1 MGVDYYLYYIYYSF
15 LGMPFIIRVSIVSLS
30 VFVPLYFLCAYVY
43 IRRIRRENR
52 IKNIDE
58 ELERNYRDTLQMILT
73 SKKTLLPGDFDQL
86 LPQKLKKINAVKME
100 RFSRLISSI
109 CKENEDVYVN
119 YENNKTLLDLLGIR
133 QFWEKKLKH
142 GSAMQKRNSLLRLDN
157 LNIRVSGAVLTDLT
171 YNRNLFLRKRSR
183 SSFLN
188 FTHSNPYKFLEE
200 GFDENLNDWDKIEL
214 HHILERQSNKRSLP
228 NLASL
233 ILRSEDLKFQCF
245 LVDEIAFFNQKE
257 NIPTL
262 IQLIKDSKTDSLL
275 LKHCINALS
284 DMQYKE
290 IEPELIKLYPM
301 QHQYVQQAIIDAV
314 SKLKTRMALPFLIE
328 SFNNAV
334 DNERKILVLSAIYNY
349 GREGREYF
357 DALQRK
363 HEKEEES
370 LLLFEHVSNPLLSI
384 N

>member
-1 MGVDYYLYYIYYSF
+1 MGIEYYLYYIYYSF

-30 VFVPLYFLCAYVY
+30 VFVPLYLICAYVY
-43 IRRIRRENR
+43 IRRIRRESR

-58 ELERNYRDTLQMILT
+58 EIERKYKSTLEMILT
-73 SKKTLLPGDFDQL
+73 SRKMLLPEDYDEL
-86 LPQKLKKINAVKME
+86 LPQKLKKMSAVTMQ
-100 RFSRLISSI
+100 RFSKLISSI
-109 CKENEDVYVN
+109 CKENENIYVN
-119 YENNKTLLDLLGIR
+119 YENNMTILDFLRIR

-171 YNRNLFLRKRSR
+171 YNRNVFLRKRSR
-183 SSFLN
+183 SSLLN

-245 LVDEIAFFNQKE
+245 LVDEIAFFNQKD

-262 IQLIKDSKTDSLL
+262 TQLIKDSKTDSLL
-275 LKHCINALS
+275 LNHCISAS
-284 DMQYKE
+284 SKMHYK
-290 IEPELIKLYPM
+290 
-301 QHQYVQQAIIDAV
+301 
-314 SKLKTRMALPFLIE
+314 
-328 SFNNAV
+328 
-334 DNERKILVLSAIYNY
+334 
-349 GREGREYF
+349 
-357 DALQRK
+357 
-363 HEKEEES
+363 
-370 LLLFEHVSNPLLSI
+370 
-384 N
+384 